1 MADLPA
7 YVAESIHGGKP
18 WEGAQAI
25 ADFAK
30 LSVKLNADTKPGKYL
45 PILQYYLHEL
55 MDRGFMAEAAR
66 MLWNKTQFTPEP
78 YSVKEVWKLFDT
90 SSAGLVMG
98 AAALGKSFSFGVR
111 LMLEWTR
118 DPEWTSVRVVGPSED
133 HLEQNLFSH
142 LVGLHNSSAL
152 PLPGQVG
159 DLFIGLNRRD
169 QISSIRGIVI
179 PKGNNKKAGRLQGG
193 HRKPR
198 KTPHP
203 IFGPLSRMFILID
216 EIENVP
222 QGIWHDVSNVMSEI
236 NEDGGFKLFGA
247 YNPSDIGAEVAK
259 AAEPVFGWGNLDVEK
274 HFNWKSLRGFDVLRL
289 DAERCENVVQNK
301 IIFPGLQTRMGL
313 EKIAAASGGRQSPG
327 YMTMGRG
334 MYPLQG
340 TEVTM
345 IPAGMF
351 QSWRGEYLWLEG
363 PNPVG
368 GCDLAFDGGDDCI
381 YALGKFGLATGIRY
395 APSVEFPD
403 GRVLMFKNEQ
413 GEVKPRWGLQL
424 EALFTLE
431 RGDTVK
437 IKEQVVS
444 TSKRAGVRP
453 EYFSCDR
460 TGAGT
465 GVADL
470 IRHEWSPS
478 IHDVNYSDGAST
490 DKMMSEDSKACNE
503 QFDRMQ
509 TELWKAMRMWGEFGY
524 FLIAPKVDIS
534 KLQQQIIS
542 RRSRSP
548 GGKEK
553 VESKKDYAS
562 RGFPSPNEAD
572 ATTLMIHAA
581 RKGSGVVLSMRGDSV
596 LPSSSWDEDWPA
608 HGTNNGVKIDESN
621 RSDFLDERSDSD
633 ALRYMNIL

>member
-7 YVAESIHGGKP
+7 YVAESIHSGKP

-30 LSVKLNADTKPGKYL
+30 LSVRLNSETKPDKYL

-78 YSVKEVWKLFDT
+78 YSVREVWDLFNT
-90 SSAGLVMG
+90 SSAGLIMG
-98 AAALGKSFSFGVR
+98 AASLGKSFSLGVR

-118 DPEWTSVRVVGPSED
+118 DPEWTSIRVVGPSED

-142 LVGLHNSSAL
+142 LVSLHNSAAL
-152 PLPGQVG
+152 PLPGSVG

-179 PKGNNKKAGRLQGG
+179 PKGNSKKAGRLQGG

-203 IFGPLSRMFILID
+203 KFGPLSRMFILID

-236 NEDGGFKLFGA
+236 NEDGGFKLFGV

-259 AAEPVFGWGNLDVEK
+259 AAEPVFGWGNVNVDE
-274 HFNWKSLRGFDVLRL
+274 HFKWKSLRGFDVLRL
-289 DAERCENVVQNK
+289 DAERCENVIQNK
-301 IIFPGLQTRMGL
+301 IIYPGLQTRMGL
-313 EKIAAASGGRQSPG
+313 EKIAVSSGGRQSPG
-327 YMTMGRG
+327 YLTMGRG

-340 TEVTM
+340 SEITM

-351 QSWRGEYLWLEG
+351 QQWRGEYIWLES
-363 PNPVG
+363 PTPVG
-368 GCDLAFDGGDDCI
+368 GADLAFEGGDDCI

-395 APSVEFPD
+395 MPSPEHPE
-403 GRVLMFKNEQ
+403 GRVQMFKSER
-413 GEVKPRWGLQL
+413 GEVKPRWGCQL
-424 EALFTLE
+424 ESLFVLE
-431 RGDTVK
+431 KGDTVK
-437 IKEQVVS
+437 ITDQNVS

-453 EYFSCDR
+453 EYFACDR

-470 IRHEWSPS
+470 IKNQWGA
-478 IHDVNYSDGAST
+478 IHDVNYSDGASS
-490 DKMMSEDSKACNE
+490 DRMMVEDSKACNE
-503 QFDRMQ
+503 QYDRMQ

-524 FLIAPKVDIS
+524 FLIGPKVDTT
-534 KLQQQIIS
+534 KLQQQMIS
-542 RRSRSP
+542 RRSRTG

-553 VESKKDYAS
+553 VESKKDYMS

-572 ATTLMIHAA
+572 ATTLLIHAA
-581 RKGSGVVLSMRGDSV
+581 RKGSGVVLSMRGESV
-596 LPSSSWDEDWPA
+596 LPSSSWDDDWPA
-608 HGTNNGVKIDESN
+608 YGTDNGVKIDPSN

-633 ALRYMNIL
+633 ALRHMNIL